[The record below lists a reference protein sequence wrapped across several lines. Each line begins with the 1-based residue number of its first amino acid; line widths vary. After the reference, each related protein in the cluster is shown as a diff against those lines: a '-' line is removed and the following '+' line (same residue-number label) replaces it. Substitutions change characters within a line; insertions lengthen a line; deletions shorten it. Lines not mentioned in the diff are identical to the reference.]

1 MNAKH
6 RFTAYEFASVRG
18 SVETGAAL
26 NLRMPAASV
35 GGSAESC
42 DRPDRGIRAAKGLN
56 SDARRQNNEIISRY
70 EVRIAGNAIDS
81 NQSWLWMSGHAAGQ
95 QPAGRRD

>member
-1 MNAKH
+1 MHLGMNEKH
-6 RFTAYEFASVRG
+6 RFTAYEFASVSG

-42 DRPDRGIRAAKGLN
+42 AERCDRSRGSMAAKGLN

-70 EVRIAGNAIDS
+70 EVRIAGSAIDS
-81 NQSWLWMSGHAAGQ
+81 NQSWLWHRS
-95 QPAGRRD
+95 

>member
-1 MNAKH
+1 MHLGMNDKN

-42 DRPDRGIRAAKGLN
+42 DRRRGSMAAKGLN

-70 EVRIAGNAIDS
+70 EVRIAGSAIDS
-81 NQSWLWMSGHAAGQ
+81 NQSWLWHRS
-95 QPAGRRD
+95 